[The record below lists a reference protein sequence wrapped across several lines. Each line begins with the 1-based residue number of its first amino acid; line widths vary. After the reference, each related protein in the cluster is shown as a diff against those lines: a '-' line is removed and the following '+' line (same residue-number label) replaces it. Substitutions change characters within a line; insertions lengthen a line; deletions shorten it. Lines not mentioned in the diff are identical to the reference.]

1 MNKLDYSR
9 RNGTQKVRIT
19 ILCARNLARKDLFR
33 LPDPFA
39 KVHVDGTGQ
48 VYSTDIS
55 KSSLDPKWNA
65 HYDLFLGRGDAI
77 TITVW
82 NQRKIH
88 KGSGF
93 LGCVRIPAGTIQS
106 LKGAGFQRLDLGKL
120 SPDDD
125 ELVRGQIIIS
135 LLPKDGP
142 CSGNPLAI
150 VGPSGDVRGP
160 SDDDS
165 AEGSILP
172 AGWEERRTDNGRIYY
187 VNHVTKSTQW
197 DRPTALMSTT
207 IPAPTSPHQR
217 QQNGNVDKQTP
228 PGPTRSTTCTNLL
241 NGHGSRLVRE
251 ADERRHSTEILSSMD
266 VSVGNGKENTSPA
279 PSGSINST
287 KKATPTSRISTS
299 ALEQCTINESVTP
312 IAAEVATPHPLIHNE
327 NHAKT
332 SKCQSPQQAP
342 LSTPMNDHAGNETT
356 TTGSTT
362 VVPQRSAQHQQN
374 YVNGNIGNSQTAQ
387 PQSANNGWDEP
398 PSRHSS
404 TSGTVATT
412 ISNTETA
419 TIPTSTTTTPAAS
432 NGNVYSTIGN
442 SNQSTTTDP
451 ASRTQTTT
459 APSVQRSQRRSS
471 RAHAI
476 NINGGS
482 GSGAGT
488 GNVEDLSTRRRS
500 SRGTRVAGGGSH
512 LTTSC
517 QRYTS
522 AALSAANQAARPFLD
537 LPPGY
542 EMRTTQQGQVYFYH
556 IPSGVS
562 TWHDPRIPRD
572 FNTQHLTLDSIGP
585 LPSGWEQ
592 RKTTSGRVYFVDH
605 NNRTTQFTD
614 PRLSGSIIQMIRR
627 GTTQGTSST
636 GTATQPTV
644 AASMANTPNRITSNS
659 TPAQNVSTQ
668 QQHIVVPDLPQGLLE
683 GADLL
688 PKYRRDLVGKL
699 RALRTELQTMQ
710 PQSGHCRLEVSRSEI
725 FEESYRLIMK
735 MRPKD
740 MRKRLMVK
748 FKGEEGLDY
757 GGVAREW
764 LHLLS
769 REMLNPQYG
778 LFQYSRDDHYTLQIN
793 PDSGVNPDHLSYF
806 HFVGRTLGIA
816 VFHGHCLDGGFTTPF
831 YKQLLNKPITLGDIE
846 GVDPELHRSLTWML
860 ESNIGGIIES
870 TFSVE
875 NNSFGALVVHE
886 LKPGGAS
893 INVTEENK
901 REYVKL
907 YVNYRFM
914 RGIEQQFLALQK
926 GFCELIPSHLLRP
939 FDERELELVIG
950 GISSIDVNDWR
961 NNTRLKHCTPETV
974 QVLWFWQVVE
984 SYTSEMRARLLQF
997 VTGSS
1002 RVPLQGF
1009 RALQGS
1015 TGAVGPRLFTIHLTA
1030 DVPTQNLPKAHTC
1043 FNRIDLPPYESYQQL
1058 CDKLTQAVEETCGF
1072 AVE

>member
-1 MNKLDYSR
+1 MNKLDYPR
-9 RNGTQKVRIT
+9 RNGTHKVRIT

-39 KVHVDGTGQ
+39 KVQVDGTGQ
-48 VYSTDIS
+48 VYTTEIS

-65 HYDLFLGRGDAI
+65 HYDLFLGIGDAI

-93 LGCVRIPAGTIQS
+93 LGCVRIPAFNIQS

-135 LLPKDGP
+135 LLSKDGP
-142 CSGNPLAI
+142 GSGNPLAI

-160 SDDDS
+160 SEDDS
-165 AEGSILP
+165 SEDSLP
-172 AGWEERRTDNGRIYY
+172 EGWEERRTDNGRIYY
-187 VNHVTKSTQW
+187 VNHATKSTQW
-197 DRPTALMSTT
+197 DRPRHPVGA
-207 IPAPTSPHQR
+207 TSPQQR
-217 QQNGNVDKQTP
+217 HNTHNGNNGDRQAP
-228 PGPTRSTTCTNLL
+228 AGPTRSTTCTNLL
-241 NGHGSRLVRE
+241 NGGNRNRDLAVT
-251 ADERRHSTEILSSMD
+251 ANDERRHSTEILSS
-266 VSVGNGKENTSPA
+266 VGKENTSPTT
-279 PSGSINST
+279 PVSGT
-287 KKATPTSRISTS
+287 TTPGKKSSSSSSGGGRTLEQRPTNEPATPTSS
-299 ALEQCTINESVTP
+299 
-312 IAAEVATPHPLIHNE
+312 
-327 NHAKT
+327 
-332 SKCQSPQQAP
+332 
-342 LSTPMNDHAGNETT
+342 TT
-356 TTGSTT
+356 TTSTPGRLHSNDNHVKT
-362 VVPQRSAQHQQN
+362 PKHQTNGHAQPEATPTSPTGQQN
-374 YVNGNIGNSQTAQ
+374 YVNGNAQSGSNSGNGCGQAAQ
-387 PQSANNGWDEP
+387 PQSASNGWTQEDA
-398 PSRHSS
+398 S
-404 TSGTVATT
+404 TA
-412 ISNTETA
+412 
-419 TIPTSTTTTPAAS
+419 TTTPPTTATVTTTPPRHSQSPSTPNAS
-432 NGNVYSTIGN
+432 PPAPVTPSANGNVHSPNANSTSVGGGGGGG
-442 SNQSTTTDP
+442 
-451 ASRTQTTT
+451 SRSYT
-459 APSVQRSQRRSS
+459 AATPGQRSQRRSS
-471 RAHAI
+471 RQQ
-476 NINGGS
+476 GEES
-482 GSGAGT
+482 
-488 GNVEDLSTRRRS
+488 STRRRS
-500 SRGTRVAGGGSH
+500 SRGTRNGGSSTGGGS
-512 LTTSC
+512 SS
-517 QRYTS
+517 QRYAS
-522 AALSAANQAARPFLD
+522 AAIAAANQAARPFLD

-542 EMRTTQQGQVYFYH
+542 EMRTTQQGQVYFFH
-556 IPSGVS
+556 IPTGVS

-572 FNTQHLTLDSIGP
+572 FDTQHLTLETIGP

-592 RKTTSGRVYFVDH
+592 RKTASGRVYFVDH

-614 PRLSGSIIQMIRR
+614 PRLSGSILSMIRR
-627 GTTQGTSST
+627 GAGSNTAAPAPPAAAPATAMQSAATAAVPANA
-636 GTATQPTV
+636 TATTTTTTTTTT
-644 AASMANTPNRITSNS
+644 NTPHRI
-659 TPAQNVSTQ
+659 
-668 QQHIVVPDLPQGLLE
+668 VPDLPQGLLE
-683 GADLL
+683 SADLL

-710 PQSGHCRLEVSRSEI
+710 PQSGHCRLEVSRNEI

-735 MRPKD
+735 MRGKD

-860 ESNIGGIIES
+860 ESNISGIIES

-893 INVTEENK
+893 IPVTEENK

-926 GFCELIPSHLLRP
+926 GFCELIPSPLLRP

-961 NNTRLKHCTPETV
+961 NNTRLKHCTNETT

-984 SYTSEMRARLLQF
+984 SYSSEMRARLLQF

-1043 FNRIDLPPYESYQQL
+1043 FNRIDLPPYETYQLL

>member
-1 MNKLDYSR
+1 MNRAQPYGLK
-9 RNGTQKVRIT
+9 GGVPG
-19 ILCARNLARKDLFR
+19 

-39 KVHVDGTGQ
+39 KVQVDGTGQ
-48 VYSTDIS
+48 VYSTEIS

-65 HYDLFLGRGDAI
+65 HYDLFLGRGDSI

-93 LGCVRIPAGTIQS
+93 LGCVRIPAATIQS
-106 LKGAGFQRLDLGKL
+106 LKGTGFQRLDLGKL

-135 LLPKDGP
+135 LLAKDGP

-160 SDDDS
+160 SEEESPSVDH
-165 AEGSILP
+165 LP
-172 AGWEERRTDNGRIYY
+172 EGWEERRTDNGRIYY
-187 VNHVTKSTQW
+187 VNHATKSTQW
-197 DRPTALMSTT
+197 DRPRG
-207 IPAPTSPHQR
+207 PATPAGTKSPQQRHQH
-217 QQNGNVDKQTP
+217 NGNNVDRQP
-228 PGPTRSTTCTNLL
+228 PAGPTRSTTCTNLL
-241 NGHGSRLVRE
+241 NGHSNRQMSRE
-251 ADERRHSTEILSSMD
+251 MSDERRHSTEILSS
-266 VSVGNGKENTSPA
+266 VGVGGAGGKENTSPSSGTAGTTTATTTTATATPGKKSTASRAGNAALEPSTPNNSSNSNGSSSNSNNATTTTTTTATGRLHSSNNDNHVKTPKHQTSTALNGHA
-279 PSGSINST
+279 PGE
-287 KKATPTSRISTS
+287 ATPTS
-299 ALEQCTINESVTP
+299 P
-312 IAAEVATPHPLIHNE
+312 
-327 NHAKT
+327 
-332 SKCQSPQQAP
+332 
-342 LSTPMNDHAGNETT
+342 
-356 TTGSTT
+356 TG
-362 VVPQRSAQHQQN
+362 QQN
-374 YVNGNIGNSQTAQ
+374 YVNGNAQSVQSAQ
-387 PQSANNGWDEP
+387 PQHSSNGWQAED
-398 PSRHSS
+398 
-404 TSGTVATT
+404 G
-412 ISNTETA
+412 
-419 TIPTSTTTTPAAS
+419 
-432 NGNVYSTIGN
+432 
-442 SNQSTTTDP
+442 
-451 ASRTQTTT
+451 TTT
-459 APSVQRSQRRSS
+459 APTTTATPATTPPRQSPTTATVTSSSSTPATPTTANSSSNGNGNGNGNGNVHSPNANSSQPVGSRAERTAATATPAQRSQRRSS
-471 RAHAI
+471 RQAAEE
-476 NINGGS
+476 
-482 GSGAGT
+482 AAA
-488 GNVEDLSTRRRS
+488 RRRS
-500 SRGTRVAGGGSH
+500 SRGTRSTGAGGAAMPGGV
-512 LTTSC
+512 
-517 QRYTS
+517 RYGS
-522 AALSAANQAARPFLD
+522 AAVAAANQAARPFLD

-556 IPSGVS
+556 ILTGVS

-572 FNTQHLTLDSIGP
+572 LDTQHLSLDEIGS

-592 RKTTSGRVYFVDH
+592 RKTASGRVYFVDH

-614 PRLSGSIIQMIRR
+614 PRLSGSILQRICN
-627 GTTQGTSST
+627 GSGNAPAATPNTAAAAPPAAAAPTPTAAPPPANSNAGST
-636 GTATQPTV
+636 TATPHRR
-644 AASMANTPNRITSNS
+644 ATP
-659 TPAQNVSTQ
+659 
-668 QQHIVVPDLPQGLLE
+668 HIVVPDLPQGLLE

-688 PKYRRDLVGKL
+688 PKYRRDLVGKM
-699 RALRTELQTMQ
+699 RALRSELQTLQ

-735 MRPKD
+735 MRAKD

-748 FKGEEGLDY
+748 FKNEEGLDY

-769 REMLNPQYG
+769 REMLNPHYG

-793 PDSGVNPDHLSYF
+793 PDSSINPDHLSYF
-806 HFVGRTLGIA
+806 HFVGRILGIA

-860 ESNIGGIIES
+860 ESNISGIIES

-893 INVTEENK
+893 IPVTEENK

-961 NNTRLKHCTPETV
+961 SNTRMKHCTNETPQV
-974 QVLWFWQVVE
+974 QWFWQVVE
-984 SYTSEMRARLLQF
+984 SYSSEMRARLLQF

-1043 FNRIDLPPYESYQQL
+1043 FNRIDLPPYESYQLL